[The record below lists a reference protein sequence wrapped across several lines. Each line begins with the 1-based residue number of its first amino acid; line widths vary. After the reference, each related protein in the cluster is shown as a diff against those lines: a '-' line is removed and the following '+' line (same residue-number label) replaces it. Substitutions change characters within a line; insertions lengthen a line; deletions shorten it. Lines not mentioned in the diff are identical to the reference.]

1 MAQNTI
7 LILYIIFVIM
17 ELTKEQFAKIS
28 CYLSR
33 QRGNVRIDN
42 HQFVNAI
49 LYIAENGCILTAA
62 VH

>member
-1 MAQNTI
+1 
-7 LILYIIFVIM
+7 M
-17 ELTKEQFAKIS
+17 ELTKEQFDKIS
-28 CYLSR
+28 GYLPR

-49 LYIAENGCILTAA
+49 LTAQRLRFILMVA